1 MSCADTTT
9 GSTVP
14 STLST
19 TTPSPS
25 VVLTDCSF
33 AWPDGAVVLDRVTT
47 AFGRGRTGL
56 VGANGAGKSTLVRLV
71 TGDLAPTGGRVSTTG
86 PVDLLPQRLRRG
98 PDDTVADLL
107 GIRPRL
113 DALHAIL
120 GGDPDPRHFDALG
133 DDWDLEARAVAA
145 LSEVGLD
152 LDTGDL
158 LRPVATLSGGQAVL
172 TAVTGVRLR
181 DRPVAV
187 LDEPTNDLDLRSR
200 GLLLDLVDRWRGT
213 LVVVSHDR
221 ELLEHVDE
229 IAELRDGSIRTSGG
243 TWSDFEQRLAVER
256 SAAERDLRDADQLL
270 RAERRQRIEA
280 ETTIARRARAGRRSA
295 ESMPAIIAHARRNKA
310 EATAGRLR
318 SGHGDAEARA
328 RDQVDVASRAVRDDD
343 DAVRVD
349 LPDPAIPA
357 GRRLAELTVRGRT
370 TVLQGPERIAVVGAN
385 GTGKTTLLEQLVD
398 APGARPH
405 PLADTAATSFTE
417 RVAWLPQRR
426 DGLLADDDTVLEHV
440 ARAAPAVPDRE
451 LRNAL
456 ARLLVRGSVVDRT
469 TATLSGGERFRV
481 ALAGLLLADPV
492 PQLLVLDEPTN
503 DLDMATTDHLVDV
516 LTAWRGGLVVVSH
529 DERFLDRLGLHARV
543 ALD

>member
-1 MSCADTTT
+1 MSCADTTP

-19 TTPSPS
+19 TTPAPS

-56 VGANGAGKSTLVRLV
+56 VGSNGAGKSTLVRLV

-133 DDWDLEARAVAA
+133 DDWDVEARAVAA

-310 EATAGRLR
+310 ETTAGRLR

-328 RDQVDVASRAVRDDD
+328 RDQVDVASRAVRDD

-385 GTGKTTLLEQLVD
+385 GTGKTTLLEQLVGT
-398 APGARPH
+398 PGARPH
-405 PLADTAATSFTE
+405 PLVDTGATSFTE

-481 ALAGLLLADPV
+481 ALAGLVLADPV
-492 PQLLVLDEPTN
+492 PQLLVIDEPTN
-503 DLDMATTDHLVDV
+503 DLDMTTTDHLVDV
-516 LTAWRGGLVVVSH
+516 LAAWRGGLVVVSH

>member
-1 MSCADTTT
+1 M
-9 GSTVP
+9 P
-14 STLST
+14 SASST

-56 VGANGAGKSTLVRLV
+56 VGSNGAGKSTLVRLV

-181 DRPVAV
+181 ERPVAV

-229 IAELRDGSIRTSGG
+229 IAELRDGSMRTSGG

-280 ETTIARRARAGRRSA
+280 ETTIARRAKAGRRSA

-328 RDQVDVASRAVRDDD
+328 RDQVDVASRAVRDD

-385 GTGKTTLLEQLVD
+385 GTGKTTLLEQLVGVH
-398 APGARPH
+398 GARPH
-405 PLADTAATSFTE
+405 PSADTGATSFTE

-440 ARAAPAVPDRE
+440 ARAAPTVPDRE
-451 LRNAL
+451 MRNAL

-469 TATLSGGERFRV
+469 TSTLSGGERFRV
-481 ALAGLLLADPV
+481 ALAGLVLADPV

-516 LTAWRGGLVVVSH
+516 LAAWRGGLVVVSH